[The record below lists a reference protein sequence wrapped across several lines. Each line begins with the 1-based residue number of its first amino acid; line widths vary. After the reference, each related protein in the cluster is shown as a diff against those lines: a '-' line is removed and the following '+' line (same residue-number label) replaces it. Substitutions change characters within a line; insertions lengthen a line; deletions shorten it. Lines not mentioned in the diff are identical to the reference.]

1 MFRIA
6 VVVWIMA
13 AVTLAG
19 IALLVVLT
27 VPSLNADA
35 AFYLPIA
42 CGVAAVIAMPISY
55 ILASRIRSARA
66 A

>member
-6 VVVWIMA
+6 AVVWIIA

-19 IALLVVLT
+19 IALLVVVT

-35 AFYLPIA
+35 AFLIPWA
-42 CGVAAVIAMPISY
+42 CGIAGALAIPISY
-55 ILASRIRSARA
+55 IVARRIASLRTA
-66 A
+66 